1 MLQLCSFADDTVD
14 PLACRQAVSKKWG
27 LESRDPRKFRA
38 TLEAFVSGTTYAEM
52 TKAQLALDAKSPGH
66 GTGSYKR
73 SSRTAGFGDMPGG
86 VDPSRH
92 GSTAPGPADGG
103 FGGHAGKGN
112 KKGRGG
118 KGGSGGGGA
127 SKGGR
132 P

>member
-1 MLQLCSFADDTVD
+1 
-14 PLACRQAVSKKWG
+14 
-27 LESRDPRKFRA
+27 
-38 TLEAFVSGTTYAEM
+38 
-52 TKAQLALDAKSPGH
+52 
-66 GTGSYKR
+66 
-73 SSRTAGFGDMPGG
+73 MPGG

-103 FGGHAGKGN
+103 FRGHAGKGN

-118 KGGSGGGGA
+118 KGGSGGGGGGA